1 SDDFRF
7 QTPDLRLQTSENM
20 SRANLVNT
28 SIGEYRVVD
37 FLGAGGMGEVYRAV
51 HSKIGRVVAV
61 KLLTQ
66 TVRNSTFV
74 ERFLNE
80 ARIQANLNHPNIVT
94 LYDFLE
100 VNGQPCIVME
110 YIEGQSLDEMI
121 KARGML
127 SAPEALRI
135 FQSAVEAIEYVHI
148 RGIVHR
154 DIKSSNI
161 RISNAG
167 EVKLLDFGIA
177 KSGETPQ
184 LTVTGAFIGTLQYL
198 SPEQITGGVAD
209 FRSDIWALGVLLYEM
224 VTGKLPF
231 EAVTLGEL
239 CEKISKS
246 AHISPASFNSIVP
259 HEVEAIINR
268 CLKKNAQERY
278 SSASEL
284 LQDVRR
290 AVASLS
296 DPLSSRT
303 FTSLPPQRVSA
314 PYQMPQQTAPP
325 QVYQHT
331 APVQS
336 APTALEKKSKM
347 PMILI
352 AVAVA
357 AIIIVGSIFAIMNFS
372 GGNPSGNV
380 NQSQGGQTR
389 GDGAQR
395 TVKIDAV
402 GGMAEVYINNERRG
416 TTPYQFQAKVRDQF
430 DVMLKREGFNDK
442 QFKISVNDTGN
453 EYTYMLE
460 KRR

>member
-1 SDDFRF
+1 
-7 QTPDLRLQTSENM
+7 M
-20 SRANLVNT
+20 SRTNLVNT

-66 TVRNSTFV
+66 TVRNATFV

-110 YIEGQSLDEMI
+110 YIEGQSLDELI
-121 KARGML
+121 HARGAL
-127 SAPEALRI
+127 SVPEAIRI
-135 FQSAVEAIEYVHI
+135 FQSTVEAMEYVHV

-154 DIKSSNI
+154 DIKSNNI

-184 LTVTGAFIGTLQYL
+184 LTMTGAFIGTLQYL

-239 CEKISKS
+239 CQKIAKAS
-246 AHISPASFNSIVP
+246 HPSPASFNAVVP
-259 HEVEAIINR
+259 REVEAIINR
-268 CLKKNAQERY
+268 CLKKKAQDRY

-296 DPLSSRT
+296 AP
-303 FTSLPPQRVSA
+303 LPPPPRISA
-314 PYQMPQQTAPP
+314 PYQMPNQKYVNPQTAP
-325 QVYQHT
+325 VHGAST
-331 APVQS
+331 VA
-336 APTALEKKSKM
+336 EKKSKM
-347 PMILI
+347 SMILV

-357 AIIIVGSIFAIMNFS
+357 ALIVVGAVLVIMNLSSGS
-372 GGNPSGNV
+372 GGGNV
-380 NQSQGGQTR
+380 NRSQMTQGPK
-389 GDGAQR
+389 

-402 GGMAEVYINNERRG
+402 GGMAEVYINNEKVG
-416 TTPYQFQAKVRDQF
+416 TTPYQFQAKVKDQF
-430 DVMLKREGFNDK
+430 NVTLKREGFDDK
-442 QFKISVNDTGN
+442 QFKISVSDTGN
-453 EYTYMLE
+453 EYMYMLE
-460 KRR
+460 RRR

>member
-1 SDDFRF
+1 
-7 QTPDLRLQTSENM
+7 M
-20 SRANLVNT
+20 SRTNLVNT

-66 TVRNSTFV
+66 TSRNATFV

-80 ARIQANLNHPNIVT
+80 ARIQANLNHPNIAT

-100 VNGQPCIVME
+100 INGQPCIVME
-110 YIEGQSLDEMI
+110 YIEGLSLDELI
-121 KARGML
+121 RARGCL
-127 SAPEALRI
+127 SVPEALRI
-135 FQSAVEAIEYVHI
+135 FQSTLEAMEYVHV

-154 DIKSSNI
+154 DIKSNNI

-177 KSGETPQ
+177 KSGTTPQ

-209 FRSDIWALGVLLYEM
+209 FRSDVWALGVLLYEM

-239 CEKISKS
+239 CEKIAK
-246 AHISPASFNSIVP
+246 ANHPSPSSFNSIVP
-259 HEVEAIINR
+259 REVEAIINR
-268 CLKKNAQERY
+268 CLKKKAQDRY

-296 DPLSSRT
+296 AP
-303 FTSLPPQRVSA
+303 LPPPPRTSG
-314 PYQMPQQTAPP
+314 PYQTLPHPQHRTAPA
-325 QVYQHT
+325 QAASTV
-331 APVQS
+331 S
-336 APTALEKKSKM
+336 EKKSKM
-347 PMILI
+347 PMMLI
-352 AVAVA
+352 AAAVAVLLT
-357 AIIIVGSIFAIMNFS
+357 VGVVFLVINFS
-372 GGNPSGNV
+372 GGPGNG
-380 NQSQGGQTR
+380 NANR
-389 GDGAQR
+389 GSALRGEGPKK
-395 TVKIDAV
+395 VKIDAV
-402 GGMAEVYINNERRG
+402 GGPAEVYINNEKVG
-416 TTPYQFQAKVRDQF
+416 TTPYEFQAKVKDHF

-453 EYTYMLE
+453 EYMYMLE

>member
-1 SDDFRF
+1 
-7 QTPDLRLQTSENM
+7 M
-20 SRANLVNT
+20 KRANLVNT
-28 SIGEYRVVD
+28 TIGEYRVVD

-121 KARGML
+121 KDRGML
-127 SAPEALRI
+127 SASEALRI
-135 FQSAVEAIEYVHI
+135 FQSAVEAIEYVHL

-161 RISNAG
+161 RVSNAG

-239 CEKISKS
+239 CEKISK
-246 AHISPASFNSIVP
+246 APHISPVSFNSIVP
-259 HEVEAIINR
+259 QEVEAIINR

-290 AVASLS
+290 TVASLS
-296 DPLSSRT
+296 TPLSSRT
-303 FTSLPPQRVSA
+303 SDTVPQQRVSA
-314 PYQMPQQTAPP
+314 PYPPIQQPPPAQTFPQQAYQQTAPM
-325 QVYQHT
+325 
-331 APVQS
+331 QS
-336 APTALEKKSKM
+336 APTVLEKKSKA
-347 PMILI
+347 PIILI
-352 AVAVA
+352 AIAVVAV
-357 AIIIVGSIFAIMNFS
+357 IVGAIFVIMNLS
-372 GGNPSGNV
+372 GSSSGVNVNGNV
-380 NQSQGGQTR
+380 NRSQGGQAR
-389 GDGAQR
+389 GDGSPR
-395 TVKIDAV
+395 TVKINAV
-402 GGMAEVYINNERRG
+402 GGAAEVYINNEKVG

-430 DVMLKREGFNDK
+430 DVTLKREGFNDK
-442 QFKISVNDTGN
+442 QIRLSVNDTSN

-460 KRR
+460 KRH

>member
-1 SDDFRF
+1 
-7 QTPDLRLQTSENM
+7 M
-20 SRANLVNT
+20 SRTNLVNT
-28 SIGEYRVVD
+28 TIGEYRVVD

-66 TVRNSTFV
+66 TVRNATFV

-110 YIEGQSLDEMI
+110 YIEGQSLDEFI
-121 KARGML
+121 QSRGML
-127 SAPEALRI
+127 SVPEALRI
-135 FQSAVEAIEYVHI
+135 FQLTVEAMEYVHL

-154 DIKSSNI
+154 DIKPNNI

-177 KSGETPQ
+177 KSGTTPQ

-198 SPEQITGGVAD
+198 SPEQIMGGVAD

-239 CEKISKS
+239 CEKITK
-246 AHISPASFNSIVP
+246 ANHPSPSSFNSIVP
-259 HEVEAIINR
+259 REVEAIINR
-268 CLKKNAQERY
+268 CLKKNAQDRY

-290 AVASLS
+290 AVASMS
-296 DPLSSRT
+296 AP
-303 FTSLPPQRVSA
+303 LPPPPRISA
-314 PYQMPQQTAPP
+314 PYQMPPQQPVQYQTAP
-325 QVYQHT
+325 VHGAST
-331 APVQS
+331 VS
-336 APTALEKKSKM
+336 EKKSKL

-352 AVAVA
+352 AVAALALIV
-357 AIIIVGSIFAIMNFS
+357 VGSVFVIMNLSSGS
-372 GGNPSGNV
+372 GGGNV
-380 NQSQGGQTR
+380 NRSATQTR
-389 GDGAQR
+389 GDGPPR

-402 GGMAEVYINNERRG
+402 GGMAEVYINNEKVG
-416 TTPYQFQAKVRDQF
+416 NTPYQFQAKVRDQF
-430 DVMLKREGFNDK
+430 EVILKREGFTDK

-453 EYTYMLE
+453 EYMYMLE